1 MFAVFYVLVW
11 VSVKFFN
18 KLDPVPRLVRERN
31 NNMAEQYFTFG
42 NEERLDRNH
51 KSREHS
57 KDIRH
62 RARFIIMLNYS
73 GIKGTVTRLLDMR

>member
-42 NEERLDRNH
+42 NEERL
-51 KSREHS
+51 E
-57 KDIRH
+57 
-62 RARFIIMLNYS
+62 
-73 GIKGTVTRLLDMR
+73 